1 MHIGNK
7 QEGFIGRVCISAINK
22 KDSLA
27 GLAAKRIAGN
37 MAPRIFPKWG
47 VPVLCIPVKM
57 RDIALILFKISHF
70 GAFLSGSR
78 SLLIVNFEAC
88 SKLRVCSV

>member
-1 MHIGNK
+1 
-7 QEGFIGRVCISAINK
+7 
-22 KDSLA
+22 
-27 GLAAKRIAGN
+27 
-37 MAPRIFPKWG
+37 
-47 VPVLCIPVKM
+47 VLCIPVKM

-88 SKLRVCSV
+88 SKLLVCSV